1 MTCVTC
7 INFQGNK
14 FVATIW
20 ILFNVLGP
28 LRLGTRQWSFVFCK
42 GVALGRVTL
51 GVWVAILSIVVFFL
65 HANCLGELYGC
76 MQIPIIKVNAC
87 KSYGSIPLGVGIDI
101 VRALVLCRLG
111 CSKGFSLIIHR
122 HSPNLVGCKFFK
134 VYQNIVTMSPF
145 LVFFTM

>member
-1 MTCVTC
+1 M
-7 INFQGNK
+7 
-14 FVATIW
+14 
-20 ILFNVLGP
+20 
-28 LRLGTRQWSFVFCK
+28 
-42 GVALGRVTL
+42 GRVTL